1 MEYPSP
7 DPVLGT
13 RGRVLGELLTL
24 THHMPHRAGRG
35 EGSCI
40 MRRKSRLSQ
49 GRELASHATLR
60 PPGALARVTCNSVR
74 SKLSHVPEPRALSL
88 HKPRTCKPSV
98 SPASKPFLSASCSS
112 GQSASGLFL
121 ASSFKCPAKWPSQV
135 SPLLASW
142 TDVDRDQQSR
152 QPHPLTTGRHVAP
165 LEQSAIGVLLLCFR
179 SVDRP
184 APRNTSLNGEEPHAT

>member
-112 GQSASGLFL
+112 GQSGVWALPGLVL
-121 ASSFKCPAKWPSQV
+121 QV
-135 SPLLASW
+135 SREVALAGVSAVGLLDGCGSGPTKSTASP
-142 TDVDRDQQSR
+142 
-152 QPHPLTTGRHVAP
+152 PH
-165 LEQSAIGVLLLCFR
+165 
-179 SVDRP
+179 
-184 APRNTSLNGEEPHAT
+184 NGKACSPS